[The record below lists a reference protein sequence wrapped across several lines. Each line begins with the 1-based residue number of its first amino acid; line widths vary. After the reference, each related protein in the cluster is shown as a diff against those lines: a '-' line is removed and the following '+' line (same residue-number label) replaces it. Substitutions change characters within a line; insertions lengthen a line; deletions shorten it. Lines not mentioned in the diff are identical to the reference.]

1 MNQEIRERTK
11 WFMEARFGMFIHWG
25 LYSIPAKGEWM
36 MSEAEMSVSEY
47 KQYFDLFD
55 PVDYNPREW
64 VRLAKEAGMQ
74 YAVLTAK
81 HHDGFCLFDSALTEY
96 KATNTKAGRDL
107 VREFVDACR
116 EEGIRVGLYFSIID
130 WSHPDFPKYGD
141 RQHPMRN
148 NEAYK
153 DEKIDFDRYL
163 EYMHGQVKEL
173 VTNYGKIDILWFDF
187 SYDDM
192 CGEKWKATELIKMVR
207 KYQPDVIIDNRLEGS
222 GEDHG
227 SIATA
232 NPLIYSGDFASPEQ
246 IIPPEGVRDE
256 LGEMIPWELCAT
268 MNNHWGYCNF
278 DHQYKSPEML
288 IRKLVECT
296 SKGGNMILNV
306 GPDAKGN
313 IPKESVKILREIGQW
328 MKKNQESV
336 YGCGICKLP
345 KPEWGRYTQKG
356 NVIYAHVY
364 ETPLGA
370 LPLSGIAPEKL
381 DKVYYV
387 ADGSEMNRGEAWN
400 TALFSDV
407 AFVSFGDNPVF
418 TYELPDKRDTVLKI
432 ILKEE

>member
-141 RQHPMRN
+141 RQHPKRN

-336 YGCGICKLP
+336 YGCGICELP

-370 LPLSGIAPEKL
+370 LPLYGIGPDKL

-387 ADGSEMNRGEAWN
+387 ADGTEMNRGEAWN
-400 TALFSDV
+400 TVLFSDV

>member
-36 MSEAEMSVSEY
+36 MSEAEMTVSEY

-163 EYMHGQVKEL
+163 EFMHGQVKEL
-173 VTNYGKIDILWFDF
+173 VTNYGKLDILWFDF

-387 ADGSEMNRGEAWN
+387 ADGTEMNRGEAWN